1 MKRYILSNSNIE
13 VHIADIGATIMKLI
27 VKDIEEKPVD
37 IILGFDEVE
46 QYSSTDYLSNYP
58 YFGALMGRC
67 GGRIGNASFDID
79 GVKYQLS
86 ANTAPHHLHGG
97 FSGFDRKIWSL
108 VSQTDQSLE
117 LCYISPDG
125 EEGYPG
131 NLEVVVKFELC
142 HDELKVSYKAHTDKK
157 CPVSLTHHPYF
168 NLCPSQDDIKR
179 QQLRL
184 FSDQRLILH
193 EGIADGKKYP
203 VEPLYEYNQPKSLR
217 AVIEEGNSLDD
228 AYVYDHDGEMK
239 EMAEISHPDSSIGV
253 AISSDYPSAVV
264 YAGEYVEVKNG
275 KGGRNYHAY
284 AGLAIEPQ
292 YAPNT
297 PNVPQFPSNI
307 LKPGQTYLHH
317 ITYRIFKTK

>member
-1 MKRYILSNSNIE
+1 MKRYILSNSVLE
-13 VHIADIGATIMKLI
+13 VHIADLGATIMKMI
-27 VKDIEEKPVD
+27 VKGIDEKPVD

-46 QYSSTDYLSNYP
+46 QYASEDYMSNYP

-67 GGRIGNASFDID
+67 GGRIGNASFEID

-108 VSQTDQSLE
+108 VNQTEQSLE
-117 LCYISPDG
+117 LRYVSPDG

-131 NLEVVVKFELC
+131 NLEVNVKFELC
-142 HDELKVSYKAHTDKK
+142 NDELKVSYTACTDKK

-168 NLCPSQDDIKR
+168 NLCPDQADIKK

-184 FSDQRLILH
+184 FSDERLVLH
-193 EGIADGKKYP
+193 AGVANGERYP
-203 VEPLYEYNQPKSLR
+203 VEPLYEYNQPKALR

-228 AYVYDHDGEMK
+228 AFVFGRDGEMK
-239 EMAEISHPDSSIGV
+239 EMAEISHPDSAIGV

-264 YAGEYVEVKNG
+264 YAGEYVGVKNG
-275 KGGRNYHAY
+275 KSGRDYHAY

-297 PNVPQFPSNI
+297 PNVPQFPSSR
-307 LKPGQTYLHH
+307 LEPGETYHH
-317 ITYRIFKTK
+317 QIIYRIFKTK